1 MLLEQKSIVVMDE
14 ANSGIDEKSDEMIS
28 EVIRQECKERTV
40 ITIAHK
46 LLSIVDYDLI
56 VVLSK
61 GEIVEQGSARELLQ
75 KGEIFQSMVAENKMV
90 HAKIKRTLGLE

>member
-1 MLLEQKSIVVMDE
+1 MDE
-14 ANSGIDEKSDEMIS
+14 ANSGIDEKSDEMIGK
-28 EVIRQECKERTV
+28 VIRRECKERTV

-61 GEIVEQGSARELLQ
+61 GRIVEQGSARELLN
-75 KGEIFQSMVAENKMV
+75 KGKIFQGMAAENKV
-90 HAKIKRTLGLE
+90 VFGKIKMALGL